1 MDLKKF
7 TVGIVDCYVYDVVK
21 SNCWIIHGLPNY
33 QFTDHNYYK
42 IIKNQDKF
50 TPFINETFMDY
61 VEKAKEEK
69 KKKTILYLVS
79 NMYDV
84 GNEVYYAMEQGMKMD
99 NLNVIISPIRGRLT
113 YVNDMK
119 EDLKKLSFDKNRG
132 ITEIIINRPYI
143 NYNFFEFDSFL
154 YELNEV
160 GSQYNISK
168 YILGVQLEEE
178 NGRGYSQFL
187 KALSLVG
194 PEAKER
200 NKRIRQFE
208 YFEEVRRAARLIGRV
223 GGKIW
228 I

>member
-1 MDLKKF
+1 
-7 TVGIVDCYVYDVVK
+7 
-21 SNCWIIHGLPNY
+21 
-33 QFTDHNYYK
+33 
-42 IIKNQDKF
+42 
-50 TPFINETFMDY
+50 MDY
-61 VEKAKEEK
+61 VEKAKGGEE
-69 KKKTILYLVS
+69 KKTILYLVS

-119 EDLKKLSFDKNRG
+119 ENLKKLSFDKNRG

-178 NGRGYSQFL
+178 NERGYSQFL

-200 NKRIRQFE
+200 NKHIRQFE
-208 YFEEVRRAARLIGRV
+208 YFEEARRAAGLV
-223 GGKIW
+223 DKW
-228 I
+228 